1 MSKQIRYGAGGKEK
15 VRVAN
20 VTQQQIVELATA
32 MDMTQAAVMQE
43 AICRLWM
50 EEVYGQQEKKLAD
63 LQKAYD
69 ELYAHHCDVINQ

>member
-1 MSKQIRYGAGGKEK
+1 MSKQIRYGTADGAK

-20 VTQQQIVELATA
+20 VTQQQIVELAET
-32 MDMTQAAVMQE
+32 MGMTQSGVMQE

-50 EEVYGQQEKKLAD
+50 EEIYGQQEKKLAD